1 MTGPH
6 APGDEPPEVSGTD
19 TADSSGL
26 DVPPS
31 DEAAATHGETPA
43 PASTDPDAGGA
54 STEDDVVAA
63 GTGEGQPDT
72 DHGPTGTAGPTAK
85 RRRRRHPFYLRGRRL
100 RLPRSRRGLFA
111 LLLVLAAL
119 GGIATFSAVS
129 LLNWTETAD
138 FCGRCHTMAPEL
150 AAYEAGPH
158 RDVACAECHV
168 EPGVAGWIKAK
179 LAGTRQLVEVVLG
192 TFPTPIPPP
201 DHSLLPSSSDTCQ
214 KCHAVEA
221 HAVAELKTS
230 TMFAED
236 EDNTRQFVGLMVR
249 PAGGDV
255 FDVNKSVHWH
265 VLRKVDYWSPDE
277 NSARID
283 LVEDTT
289 ESGSIRQFISQS
301 KITDSANV
309 DPDITTIKATER
321 ETTMSCYDCHNRVGH
336 PIPNPRTGLD
346 QALTTGAIDHTLP
359 YIKREGM
366 RILWASYPDDQAAD
380 AAADELKQFYAVNY
394 PDVARAREAAIEQ
407 AIGEIKT
414 LYRLTATPEMKV
426 TAKTYPDNL
435 GHLDF
440 PGCFRCHDGGHFLVV
455 DGVATK
461 ETIPSTCDTCHT
473 FPQLGPAVASLP
485 LGEPPSTHNDALW
498 VFNHKNVAES
508 LDPGG
513 TSCGECHA
521 RDYCVNCHSTG
532 AVTVDHDEMATNH
545 AQVIRDQGN
554 TACAYCHQPVY
565 CARCHDQPVLPITTP
580 FSEGPETTP
589 VPIQPSSLSWPLT
602 PRPRGGA

>member
-1 MTGPH
+1 VPSRSPRWSAPSRSSSTSRDVTGPS
-6 APGDEPPEVSGTD
+6 APGDEIPEVSGINAAD
-19 TADSSGL
+19 PSGPDAAEAADAATADTTTEATAA
-26 DVPPS
+26 PS
-31 DEAAATHGETPA
+31 NAAEAGAPVAGTEDEAAP
-43 PASTDPDAGGA
+43 P
-54 STEDDVVAA
+54 
-63 GTGEGQPDT
+63 
-72 DHGPTGTAGPTAK
+72 
-85 RRRRRHPFYLRGRRL
+85 RRRHPFYLRGRRL

-111 LLLVLAAL
+111 LLLVLSAL
-119 GGIATFSAVS
+119 GGIATFSAVT

-179 LAGTRQLVEVVLG
+179 LNGTRQLVEVVLG
-192 TFPTPIPPP
+192 TFPEPIPPP
-201 DHSLLPSSSDTCQ
+201 DHSLLPSASDTCQ

-221 HAVAELKTS
+221 HPVTKLTAS
-230 TMFAED
+230 TLYAED
-236 EDNTRQFVGLMVR
+236 KENTRQFVGLLIR
-249 PAGGDV
+249 PAGGNP
-255 FDVNKSVHWH
+255 FDVTKSVHWH
-265 VLRKVDYWSPDE
+265 VLRNVSYWSPDA
-277 NSARID
+277 NGARID
-283 LVEDTT
+283 LVDETAED
-289 ESGSIRQFISQS
+289 GHIKQYISQAR
-301 KITDSANV
+301 ITDSANV
-309 DPDITTIKATER
+309 DPDIDAIKATQTQ
-321 ETTMSCYDCHNRVGH
+321 TTMTCYDCHNRVGH
-336 PIPNPRTGLD
+336 PIPNPRAGLD
-346 QALTTGAIDHTLP
+346 QAMSTDVIDPTLP

-366 RILWASYPDDQAAD
+366 RILWANYTDEQAAD
-380 AAADELKQFYAVNY
+380 AAADELADFYKLNY
-394 PDVARAREAAIEQ
+394 PEVAETKADEIDA

-414 LYRLTATPEMKV
+414 LYRLSATPEMKV

-461 ETIPSTCDTCHT
+461 QTIPATCDTCHT

-485 LGEPPSTHNDALW
+485 LGEPPSSHADNLW

-545 AQVIRDQGN
+545 AKVIREQGN

-565 CARCHDQPVLPITTP
+565 CARCHDEPVLPITTP
-580 FSEGPETTP
+580 FSEGPETSP
-589 VPIQPSSLSWPLT
+589 VPDLPSSVSWPLT
-602 PRPRGGA
+602 PRT

>member
-1 MTGPH
+1 MTGDDP
-6 APGDEPPEVSGTD
+6 ADTSGPDARTTD
-19 TADSSGL
+19 G
-26 DVPPS
+26 P
-31 DEAAATHGETPA
+31 AATPDSATGPGSA
-43 PASTDPDAGGA
+43 AASTDATA
-54 STEDDVVAA
+54 AA
-63 GTGEGQPDT
+63 GAGSDETTGAASREA
-72 DHGPTGTAGPTAK
+72 TAADVAPGEPAAGDVPEP
-85 RRRRRHPFYLRGRRL
+85 RRRHPFYLRGRRL

-119 GGIATFSAVS
+119 GGVATFSAVT

-201 DHSLLPSSSDTCQ
+201 DHSLLPSSADTCQ
-214 KCHAVEA
+214 ACHAVEA
-221 HAVAELKTS
+221 HAVATLKTA

-265 VLRKVDYWSPDE
+265 VLRTVDYWSPDI
-277 NSARID
+277 NGAQID
-283 LVEDTT
+283 LVEETT
-289 ESGSIRQFISQS
+289 VEGNISQYISQS
-301 KITDSANV
+301 EITDSANV
-309 DPDITTIKATER
+309 DPDIEGIKATEPQ
-321 ETTMSCYDCHNRVGH
+321 TTMSCYDCHNRVGH
-336 PIPNPRTGLD
+336 PIPNPRVGLD
-346 QALTTGAIDHTLP
+346 RDLTTGVIDHTLP

-366 RILWASYPDDQAAD
+366 RILWATYPDEQAAD
-380 AAADELKQFYAVNY
+380 AAADELAKFYELNY
-394 PDVARAREAAIEQ
+394 PDVAATKPTEIDEAIDQ
-407 AIGEIKT
+407 IKV
-414 LYRLTATPEMKV
+414 LYTLTATPEMKV

-461 ETIPSTCDTCHT
+461 QTIPSTCDTCHT

-485 LGEPPSTHNDALW
+485 LGEPPSTHNDELW

-545 AQVIRDQGN
+545 AKVIRDQGN
-554 TACAYCHQPVY
+554 TACAYCHQPVF
-565 CARCHDQPVLPITTP
+565 CARCHDEPVLPITTP

-589 VPIQPSSLSWPLT
+589 VPDQPTSVSWPLT
-602 PRPRGGA
+602 PRT

>member
-1 MTGPH
+1 MTGPTVPDDEGPETSGPD
-6 APGDEPPEVSGTD
+6 AADTPGPDATVSGGSQD
-19 TADSSGL
+19 EVAKPDAAEAATARADAGR
-26 DVPPS
+26 
-31 DEAAATHGETPA
+31 DEAARGEPEAAAPPA
-43 PASTDPDAGGA
+43 RG
-54 STEDDVVAA
+54 
-63 GTGEGQPDT
+63 
-72 DHGPTGTAGPTAK
+72 
-85 RRRRRHPFYLRGRRL
+85 RRHPFYLRGRRP
-100 RLPRSRRGLFA
+100 RMPRSRRGLFA
-111 LLLVLAAL
+111 LLMVLAAM
-119 GGIATFSAVS
+119 GGIATFSAVT

-168 EPGVAGWIKAK
+168 EPGVGGWIKAK

-201 DHSLLPSSSDTCQ
+201 NHSLLPSSTDTCQ
-214 KCHAVEA
+214 KCHAVES
-221 HAVAELKTS
+221 HAVATLKTS

-265 VLRKVDYWSPDE
+265 VLRNVDYWSPDA

-283 LVEDTT
+283 LVEETT
-289 ESGSIRQFISQS
+289 ETGHLNQFIGQS
-301 KITDSANV
+301 EITDSANA
-309 DPDITTIKATER
+309 DPDIDAIKASQP
-321 ETTMSCYDCHNRVGH
+321 ETTMTCYDCHNRVGH
-336 PIPNPRTGLD
+336 SIPNPRTGLD
-346 QALTTGAIDHTLP
+346 RDLSTGVIDSTLP

-366 RILWASYPDDQAAD
+366 RILWATYPDEQAAD
-380 AAADELKQFYAVNY
+380 AAADELANFYAVNY
-394 PDVARAREAAIEQ
+394 PDVAATRADEIDDAIDQ
-407 AIGEIKT
+407 IKV

-455 DGVATK
+455 DGVVTK
-461 ETIPSTCDTCHT
+461 KTIPSTCDTCHT

-485 LGEPPSTHNDALW
+485 LGEPPSTHDDELW

-532 AVTVDHDEMATNH
+532 AVTVDHDTMSTNH

-565 CARCHDQPVLPITTP
+565 CARCHDEPVLPITTP

-589 VPIQPSSLSWPLT
+589 VPDQPSSVSWPLT
-602 PRPRGGA
+602 PRT